1 MHVKQDRKVFPCQ
14 RLLNKHKICT
24 KDRTETWKLWQQIST
39 FSRHTENIRT
49 QNTDCAMPK
58 NDFQSNDGLWVSGE
72 FVLITLDQLEPS
84 QRGQTNYR
92 IKRLL
97 AA

>member
-1 MHVKQDRKVFPCQ
+1 MATDIKTQDTGFAMH
-14 RLLNKHKICT
+14 
-24 KDRTETWKLWQQIST
+24 
-39 FSRHTENIRT
+39 
-49 QNTDCAMPK
+49 K

-92 IKRLL
+92 IKMPTFHPSKQ
-97 AA
+97 

>member
-24 KDRTETWKLWQQIST
+24 KDSTETRKLWQQT
-39 FSRHTENIRT
+39 T
-49 QNTDCAMPK
+49 QNTGCAMHR

-92 IKRLL
+92 IKKLL